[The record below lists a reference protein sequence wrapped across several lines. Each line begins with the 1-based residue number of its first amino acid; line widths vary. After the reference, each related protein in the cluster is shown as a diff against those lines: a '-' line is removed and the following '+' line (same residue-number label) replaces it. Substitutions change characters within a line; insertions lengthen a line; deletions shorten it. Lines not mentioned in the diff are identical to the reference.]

1 MGACQTSNNH
11 KQTTTGASSGF
22 TGLKNDETSNAEPM
36 QLIPE
41 EETLH
46 SLKKTFEDLVPD
58 TSDNKP
64 LQFELHLN
72 NFIIKGLQGGY
83 YYFAE
88 LLIPQADQKTIKERI
103 TPIKGPNPKFN
114 FDKKFL
120 LEIEFEK
127 LKCNYLKIF
136 IFKIPETEYIRI
148 SNFETYRKNLVYI
161 SSLMIDMMTIALGP
175 EHHDIK
181 LIDSCS
187 RAQIGRI
194 KFNICCN
201 HIAQI
206 SVSIESISCRL
217 MEKTNNMISFK
228 LSYKDIEH
236 LVESDY
242 SLVNKGEILKNDD
255 STLYKWFKA
264 NTNEKI
270 DLLEIK
276 DNLLM
281 SIMEFRSSLL
291 VLNVY
296 DTIFEMLENLNNETK
311 NPLMPPIKRRIT
323 NIQRH
328 FSICK
333 EANAQFQEFQKHLQP
348 RYTNLGSA
356 SLNLFQLL
364 KHNENLMEKQRSQ
377 IFINSASLY
386 AKNNSKFKNNN
397 SNDDIRKEEYIKLKV
412 FDDVNQNFKE
422 EIYLTGAKIGIIEG
436 NICIQNIPLLRQI
449 MCGVHT
455 EKGLDLSSAYLG
467 LIDVAIVNKDQDNT
481 LPESLTQL
489 IKNSIKLFQKIS
501 GNSISLTKL
510 SSEYKD
516 NNDEINS
523 ILDNIITNLSYSD
536 KESVLYYNYFTPID
550 IMKGQQALID
560 LGVKILSVVDN
571 LNIDHRLK
579 ALNILTLIMERGEI
593 DLASMS
599 GMLDQNI
606 EKYNEIC
613 ENLMFYHN
621 RLLDYALTKLGR
633 KSTDENTKKFL
644 EVCVA
649 YCYFRIPNFQK
660 TFLEIISND
669 LKPNEKDNSKDY
681 LNEKEYVEN
690 ELIEKSQTTNENEE
704 KLIDDIKNPIVSLI
718 DWSNLF
724 YGKLKNKGFE
734 KEVLEKEEEMEVRL
748 KKPDWRKRI
757 EKKGLAFFSIIKKLE
772 EYFVK
777 KMIVKRDINWFFI
790 PGFKIIISA
799 VIHQLKNFPTTS
811 YTQPMIDI
819 MKIFINKPYIMNTF
833 FSIIVEKT
841 NSYDTNAVFMLF
853 RILDSFFTEYENT
866 KSFLSTSTFSNKFD
880 YNKLKTAML
889 IIIEKDHSL
898 CLSKVIWFY
907 YKNSSIM
914 PIDHVHIVVT
924 RLFFDKIFFHLFF
937 HWSWQV
943 RNMLYYFLLFTM
955 GHQIKNRTFQGD
967 RVSVAN
973 GRMELL
979 KNKDSSLLKILGTTN
994 YPEKLKSE
1002 ILSSYYDKARIIQKI
1017 KRATIDKNCDPT
1029 YRIEFETDIPEI
1041 KEILTT
1047 QEIRSN
1053 IVIGIHHFSKVEE
1066 EFNLWVKGIKGKKDF
1081 QYPDIDL
1088 QPPKDDIVE
1097 YNSSEIT
1104 IW

>member
-1 MGACQTSNNH
+1 MGACATSNNH
-11 KQTTTGASSGF
+11 KQTTTTGRCSGF

-41 EETLH
+41 KETLY

-127 LKCNYLKIF
+127 LKSNYLKIF

-194 KFNICCN
+194 KCNISCN

-206 SVSIESISCRL
+206 SVSIESISCQL
-217 MEKTNNMISFK
+217 MRKMTNNMISFK

-264 NTNEKI
+264 NTKEKI

-281 SIMEFRSSLL
+281 SIIEFRSSLL

-311 NPLMPPIKRRIT
+311 NLLMPASRRKSI
-323 NIQRH
+323 NFQNH

-333 EANAQFQEFQKHLQP
+333 EANAQFQEFQKQLQP

-356 SLNLFQLL
+356 SLNLFKLL

-386 AKNNSKFKNNN
+386 AKNNTKVKNNN
-397 SNDDIRKEEYIKLKV
+397 SSDDIRKEYIKLKV

-467 LIDVAIVNKDQDNT
+467 LIDVAIVNKHQDNT
-481 LPESLTQL
+481 LPENLTQL
-489 IKNSIKLFQKIS
+489 IKNSIKLFLKIS
-501 GNSISLTKL
+501 GNAISLTKI

-523 ILDNIITNLSYSD
+523 ILDNIITNLSYTD
-536 KESVLYYNYFTPID
+536 KESVLYYNYLAPID

-613 ENLMFYHN
+613 ENLMFYN
-621 RLLDYALTKLGR
+621 NKLLDYALTKLGR

-644 EVCVA
+644 EVCIA
-649 YCYFRIPNFQK
+649 YCYFRIPNV
-660 TFLEIISND
+660 IN
-669 LKPNEKDNSKDY
+669 
-681 LNEKEYVEN
+681 
-690 ELIEKSQTTNENEE
+690 LI
-704 KLIDDIKNPIVSLI
+704 
-718 DWSNLF
+718 
-724 YGKLKNKGFE
+724 
-734 KEVLEKEEEMEVRL
+734 
-748 KKPDWRKRI
+748 
-757 EKKGLAFFSIIKKLE
+757 
-772 EYFVK
+772 
-777 KMIVKRDINWFFI
+777 
-790 PGFKIIISA
+790 
-799 VIHQLKNFPTTS
+799 
-811 YTQPMIDI
+811 
-819 MKIFINKPYIMNTF
+819 
-833 FSIIVEKT
+833 
-841 NSYDTNAVFMLF
+841 
-853 RILDSFFTEYENT
+853 
-866 KSFLSTSTFSNKFD
+866 
-880 YNKLKTAML
+880 
-889 IIIEKDHSL
+889 
-898 CLSKVIWFY
+898 
-907 YKNSSIM
+907 
-914 PIDHVHIVVT
+914 
-924 RLFFDKIFFHLFF
+924 
-937 HWSWQV
+937 
-943 RNMLYYFLLFTM
+943 
-955 GHQIKNRTFQGD
+955 
-967 RVSVAN
+967 
-973 GRMELL
+973 
-979 KNKDSSLLKILGTTN
+979 
-994 YPEKLKSE
+994 
-1002 ILSSYYDKARIIQKI
+1002 
-1017 KRATIDKNCDPT
+1017 
-1029 YRIEFETDIPEI
+1029 
-1041 KEILTT
+1041 
-1047 QEIRSN
+1047 
-1053 IVIGIHHFSKVEE
+1053 
-1066 EFNLWVKGIKGKKDF
+1066 
-1081 QYPDIDL
+1081 
-1088 QPPKDDIVE
+1088 
-1097 YNSSEIT
+1097 
-1104 IW
+1104 